1 MISVFTAVFWKEAW
15 IWLKV
20 NWKFILGLAIPIT
33 LSILARRGNLKKI
46 LQASLRAREQQ
57 LEIERRA
64 AGLETKLKGEATETF
79 VEEVNR
85 ISDEH
90 NSSLID
96 LAEER
101 KKRENSIT
109 DPVDATNE
117 LSERFGLDNLDDDD

>member
-1 MISVFTAVFWKEAW
+1 MSIFTTVFWKEVW

-33 LSILARRGNLKKI
+33 LSILARRGNLKKV

-64 AGLETKLKGEATETF
+64 AGLETKLKGEATEAF
-79 VEEVNR
+79 VDEVNR
-85 ISDEH
+85 INAEH
-90 NSSLID
+90 DSSLID

-101 KKRENSIT
+101 RKRENSIT
-109 DPVDATNE
+109 SPTDATRE
-117 LSERFGLDNLDDDD
+117 LADRFDLENLDED

>member
-1 MISVFTAVFWKEAW
+1 MMSIFTAVFWKEVW

-79 VEEVNR
+79 VDEVNR

-101 KKRENSIT
+101 RKRENSIT
-109 DPVDATNE
+109 SPDDATRE
-117 LSERFGLDNLDDDD
+117 LADRFDLENLDED